1 MRETGDSG
9 TFDTYPVSHRKKP
22 GFKSR
27 FYFTLRYV
35 IAIFGNC
42 SHSVPTFSALVVGED
57 RKDLEEKLKA
67 SAS

>member
-1 MRETGDSG
+1 M
-9 TFDTYPVSHRKKP
+9 SHREKVPEP

-27 FYFTLRYV
+27 FYFTPKVRVLSPQCTKY
-35 IAIFGNC
+35 
-42 SHSVPTFSALVVGED
+42 SALVAEED